1 MSIQDSLMMRTIRGE
16 DVERAPIW
24 IMRQAGRYM
33 PEYQA
38 IRKEISFLN
47 LCKDVDKATEVTM
60 LPMDMLDVDAAIVF
74 SDILIPVEAMGFDV
88 SFGNGGP
95 KIANPVREASDLK
108 HVHIPDPATEYPWAL
123 EVIQRVQAQIDGRPC
138 LGFAGAPFTM
148 ASYVIEGKT
157 SKSFNQIKAMMYRC
171 PEVVHALLEMIT
183 ETVGTYLEAQLDAGA
198 PAVQLFDTWAGS
210 LSRDDYELFALP
222 YQQKIFNR
230 LRGKGATVIYVN
242 GSAGRIDLL
251 ERAGA
256 DVVSLDWRT
265 PFSEARTL
273 LGPDRVIQGNLEPCS
288 LYAPPEKIE
297 SMAIALLEE
306 AGRGKHIFNL
316 GHGILPDVPVPHAQ
330 ALVKAVTSY
339 RYPES

>member
-1 MSIQDSLMMRTIRGE
+1 MSVQDSLMMRTIRGE
-16 DVERAPIW
+16 AVERAPIW

-38 IRKEISFLN
+38 IRKEISFLD
-47 LCKDVDKATEVTM
+47 LCKDVDKSTEVTM
-60 LPMDMLDVDAAIVF
+60 LPMTMLDVDAAIVF
-74 SDILIPVEAMGFDV
+74 SDILIPVEAMGLNV
-88 SFGNGGP
+88 AFGNGGP
-95 KIANPVREASDLK
+95 TISDPIRNAEDLK
-108 HVHIPDPATEYPWAL
+108 RIHIPDPATEFPWAL
-123 EVIQRVQAQIDGRPC
+123 ETIQRVQSQIDGRPC

-148 ASYVIEGKT
+148 ASYMIEGQT
-157 SKSFNQIKAMMYRC
+157 SKSFNKIKAMMFRT
-171 PEVVHALLEMIT
+171 PEVLHALLEMIT

-210 LSRDDYELFALP
+210 LSRHDYEVFALP

-251 ERAGA
+251 DRAGA

-265 PFSEARTL
+265 PYSEARSL
-273 LGPDRVIQGNLEPCS
+273 LGPDRIIQGNLEPCS

-297 SMAIALLEE
+297 EMAIALLKE
-306 AGRGKHIFNL
+306 AGPGKHIFNL
-316 GHGILPDVPVPHAQ
+316 GHGILPDVPVAHAQ
-330 ALVKAVTSY
+330 ALVKCVTSY
-339 RYPES
+339 RY

>member
-1 MSIQDSLMMRTIRGE
+1 MDVQNSLLMRTIRGE
-16 DVERAPIW
+16 EVERAPIW

-38 IRKEISFLN
+38 IRKNISFLD

-74 SDILIPVEAMGFDV
+74 SDILIPAEAMGFDV

-95 KIANPVREASDLK
+95 KISNPVREASDLK
-108 HVHIPDPATEYPWAL
+108 RVHIPDPATEYPWAL
-123 EVIQRVQAQIDGRPC
+123 ETIQRVQAQIDGRPC

-148 ASYVIEGKT
+148 ASYVIEGQT
-157 SKSFNQIKAMMYRC
+157 SKSFNKIKALMYHS
-171 PEVVHALLEMIT
+171 PDVVHRLLEMIT
-183 ETVGTYLEAQLDAGA
+183 ETVGVYLEAQLDAGA

-210 LSRDDYELFALP
+210 LSRADYEIFALP
-222 YQQKIFNR
+222 YQQQIFKR
-230 LRGKGATVIYVN
+230 LKGKGATVIYVN
-242 GSAGRIDLL
+242 GSNGRLDLL
-251 ERAGA
+251 DRTGA

-265 PFSEARTL
+265 PFAEARETL
-273 LGPDRVIQGNLEPCS
+273 GKERIIQGNLEPCS

-297 SMAIALLEE
+297 EMAISLLEE
-306 AGRGKHIFNL
+306 AGPDRHVFNL

-330 ALVKAVTSY
+330 ALVNAVRSY
-339 RYPES
+339 RYPGR